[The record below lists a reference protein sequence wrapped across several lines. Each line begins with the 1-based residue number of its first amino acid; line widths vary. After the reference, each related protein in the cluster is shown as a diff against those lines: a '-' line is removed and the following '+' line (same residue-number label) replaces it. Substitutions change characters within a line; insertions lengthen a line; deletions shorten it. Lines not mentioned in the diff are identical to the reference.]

1 MASYEFYK
9 TVYGGNRVSQQV
21 FPEVIA
27 RAEDW
32 LGKLERQFRVNPC
45 VPDGR
50 DRALCAIAEIMAAE
64 DASRHLTETTVGDVR
79 VKYFR
84 EEEQLLYRRLYNRVS
99 CFLEIKRGVQ
109 V

>member
-1 MASYEFYK
+1 MAGYEFYK
-9 TVYGGNRVSQQV
+9 TVYGGNRVSQQE

-27 RAEDW
+27 RAEEW
-32 LGKLERQFRVNPC
+32 LGKLERQFRVTPC

-50 DRALCAIAEIMAAE
+50 ERALCAVAEIMA
-64 DASRHLTETTVGDVR
+64 DGSRNLTETTVGDVR

-84 EEEQLLYRRLYNRVS
+84 EEEQLLYRRLYNRIS

-109 V
+109 A